1 MPPGR
6 APGLREP
13 FRATLP
19 PGTGT
24 LEPRPVR
31 REYRLGFNS
40 TCKARAGTLRVMFR
54 RPGPPHAPHRVT
66 SRRSRRRGQA
76 LVEFA
81 LVLPAFLLLLVIAVD
96 FGRLFFS
103 YIEINNAAREGASY
117 AATNP
122 TDTSGIQAHILQE
135 TNAQSQAGA
144 GAISMPIVTCKDTT
158 GATMACSAAA
168 GGSGPGN
175 TVTVSV
181 DEPFTFYTP
190 LVNNF
195 FNNNLSLGS
204 SATAAVLGFTA
215 SSGGTPPPG
224 SCTTP
229 TASFTVVVNGM
240 QVTTDP
246 SASTPNSGVYNISG
260 YNWDWGDGN
269 TDVGTASATT
279 HTYLA
284 NGTYQI
290 ALTTTNQCGSATA
303 RYNLAIGTVAPPCTV
318 PTASFTYTS
327 SGNTFHFTD
336 KSTVADPVNCPIT
349 TWAWNFGDG
358 NGNRADTLSNTQN
371 PTFTYSDSGKHTVT
385 LVVTN
390 SAGPS
395 NPSASK
401 Q

>member
-1 MPPGR
+1 M
-6 APGLREP
+6 
-13 FRATLP
+13 
-19 PGTGT
+19 
-24 LEPRPVR
+24 
-31 REYRLGFNS
+31 
-40 TCKARAGTLRVMFR
+40 
-54 RPGPPHAPHRVT
+54 
-66 SRRSRRRGQA
+66 
-76 LVEFA
+76 EFA

-122 TDTSGIQAHILQE
+122 TDATGIQAHILQE

-144 GAISMPIVTCKDTT
+144 GAISAPTVTCKDTT
-158 GATMACSAAA
+158 GAPIACSAAS
-168 GGSGPGN
+168 GGTGPGN

-181 DEPFTFYTP
+181 NEPFSFYTP

-215 SSGGTPPPG
+215 SSGGNPPSG
-224 SCTTP
+224 NCTTP

-240 QVTTDP
+240 QITTDP

-284 NGTYQI
+284 DGSYQI

-303 RYNLAIGTVAPPCTV
+303 RYNLTLGTVAPPCTV
-318 PTASFTYTS
+318 PSASFTFTS
-327 SGNTFHFTD
+327 SGNTFYFTD
-336 KSTVADPVNCPIT
+336 TSTVADPVNCPIT
-349 TWAWNFGDG
+349 AWAWNFGDG
-358 NGNRADTLSNTQN
+358 TGKNADTLSNITN
-371 PTFTYSDSGKHTVT
+371 PTFIYSNSGQHTVT

-390 SAGPS
+390 AAGSSDPY
-395 NPSASK
+395 AHK